1 APFALATP
9 NRFSVSAE
17 PHVGVWGVGWL
28 PTRWQQRYVRM
39 RSGKPYDYVRLLSV
53 PGLKRLMKR
62 ETHFDGR
69 FIIPQIAD
77 EEIALFQSRRAKV
90 ARAYNRAAEL
100 RMLRWP
106 LFAIA
111 PFFRFVGVRR
121 SDGSRRAA
129 HMPAEV
135 SVPLRRDDDARSPQR
150 SPLPSPRRDPA
161 HPPAPRGD

>member
-1 APFALATP
+1 
-9 NRFSVSAE
+9 
-17 PHVGVWGVGWL
+17 
-28 PTRWQQRYVRM
+28 
-39 RSGKPYDYVRLLSV
+39 VRLLSV

-69 FIIPQIAD
+69 FIVPPIAE
-77 EEIALFQSRRAKV
+77 EEIELFADRRAKV
-90 ARAYNRAAEL
+90 ARVYNRAAGY

-121 SDGSRRAA
+121 SEGSRHATRI
-129 HMPAEV
+129 PADV
-135 SVPLRRDDDARSPQR
+135 SVPLRRDDDARLPER
-150 SPLPSPRRDPA
+150 APLPSPRRDPA